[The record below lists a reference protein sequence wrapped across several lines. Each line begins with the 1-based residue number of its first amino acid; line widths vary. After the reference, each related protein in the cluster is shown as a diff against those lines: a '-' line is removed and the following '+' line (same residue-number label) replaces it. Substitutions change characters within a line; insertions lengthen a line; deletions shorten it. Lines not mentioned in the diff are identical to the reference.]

1 MKLSFCLG
9 LLAALIPFH
18 SALGSFGGSD
28 LLAKRS
34 FEFRAASPD
43 TVLEKTVSDL
53 RAVFRLYKPVFDSS
67 TKVIRPLSV
76 GGSATHPTI
85 NLVAK
90 KCVLFICKEVEL
102 DASLSLSEVSGSC
115 RRNYVLT
122 ADLTR
127 SSDMLSDNYESLSVN
142 ICYQAS
148 GQKASSEVVAY
159 ANRAPR
165 YSDGAVTREIIKM
178 LTMQIEPMTDALRK
192 GLQNN
197 GAQRVRHK

>member
-1 MKLSFCLG
+1 MKFSLCLG
-9 LLAALIPFH
+9 LLAALAPIH
-18 SALGSFGGSD
+18 SALAGFGGSD

-34 FEFRAASPD
+34 FEFRASSPD

-53 RAVFRLYKPVFDSS
+53 RAVFRLYKPAFDSS
-67 TKVIRPLSV
+67 TKVIRPLTV
-76 GGSATHPTI
+76 GGSTSHPTI

-102 DASLSLSEVSGSC
+102 DATISLREVSGSC
-115 RRNYVLT
+115 RRNYVLS

-148 GQKASSEVVAY
+148 GQKATSQVVAY
-159 ANRAPR
+159 ADRAPK
-165 YSDGAVTREIIKM
+165 YSDGAVSKEIIKM
-178 LTMQIEPMTDALRK
+178 LTMQIEPMTEALRK

-197 GAQRVRHK
+197 GAQRQRHR